1 MLSLHT
7 KGLTQKE
14 IAEKLDIQVNGDVIV
29 LNFRI
34 LLSEPN
40 LNIDGYKTYNLFRD
54 LLNIIGINEKI
65 TQEDNIAIKL
75 LLKKEKESFSK
86 WRNENMRLSDYVKFI
101 NSKDVDKF
109 KSLINNT
116 DPSSR
121 KEQLEQFIKKN
132 EVIDK
137 KIN

>member
-75 LLKKEKESFSK
+75 LLKKEK
-86 WRNENMRLSDYVKFI
+86 
-101 NSKDVDKF
+101 
-109 KSLINNT
+109 
-116 DPSSR
+116 
-121 KEQLEQFIKKN
+121 
-132 EVIDK
+132 
-137 KIN
+137 